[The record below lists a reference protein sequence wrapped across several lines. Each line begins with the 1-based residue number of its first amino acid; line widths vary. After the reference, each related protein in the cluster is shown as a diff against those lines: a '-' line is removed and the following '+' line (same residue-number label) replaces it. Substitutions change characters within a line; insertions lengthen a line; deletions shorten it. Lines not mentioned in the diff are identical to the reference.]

1 MKLKIKRKTEKNVT
15 GRLKRKVRIRKKIIG
30 NEQRPRLVVF
40 RSLKNIYAQIVDDNV
55 GKTIVAS
62 SSLSAAKDKS
72 GREAAKLVG
81 ADIGKQA
88 IGKNIKSVV
97 FDRSG
102 YAYHGRIQVLAD
114 AAREAGLSF

>member
-15 GRLKRKVRIRKKIIG
+15 GRLKRKVRIRKKITG
-30 NEQRPRLVVF
+30 SDQRPRLVVF
-40 RSLKNIYAQIVDDNV
+40 RSLKNIYAQIVDDSA
-55 GKTIVAS
+55 GKTLAS
-62 SSLSAAKDKS
+62 SSSLTAAKDKS
-72 GREAAKLVG
+72 GKEAAKLVG
-81 ADIGKQA
+81 AEIGKLA
-88 IGKNIKSVV
+88 VGKNIKSVV

>member
-1 MKLKIKRKTEKNVT
+1 MKLKIKRKTDKSVT
-15 GRLKRKVRIRKKIIG
+15 GRQKRKVRIRKKIIG
-30 NEQRPRLVVF
+30 SDQRPRLVVF
-40 RSLKNIYAQIVDDNV
+40 RSLKNIYAQIVDDSA
-55 GKTIVAS
+55 GKTLVSS
-62 SSLSAAKDKS
+62 SSLTAAKDKN

-88 IGKNIKSVV
+88 VGKSIKSVV